1 MFGPYLLL
9 QTLGEGEFAK
19 VKLGMHADSG
29 EEVAIK
35 LIRRQSIDNTP
46 RLNKIGRE
54 ISVLRTIRHPNIIAL
69 YDVIETERYIGI
81 VIEYASGGELFD
93 HILAHRYLREKDACR
108 LFAQLMSGVHYLHS
122 KHIVHRD
129 LKLEN
134 LLLDRNRNIIITDF
148 GFANQFDSSSRDLM
162 STSCGSPCYAA
173 PELVISDGLYVGSGV
188 DIWSCGVILYAM
200 LAGYLPFDDDPSN
213 PDGDNINQLYNY
225 ILATTLVFPD
235 YISHDARDL
244 LRMMLVPDPAKRCNM
259 KRIMAH
265 RWLKPYAPMFQYTI
279 QDLEAQAL
287 ARLNNTIWIPPTH
300 SMPAYPRLDLG
311 EATQYPQAHE
321 TAPVRSGPPRLDP
334 SEVNSK
340 RRHTYVAETA
350 VPETQPSWAAHTSTP
365 RHELDEDSLVPV
377 SDTSMD
383 ICEDDTETTNSNQR
397 QTDQSAEGYYQDI
410 QVDVAPDMDML
421 VDPKEA
427 AFDERATA
435 MENVSKGGSGQDFHQ
450 ESTFQETA
458 GPASQGTME
467 QQQPIPIIFTT
478 SQSSSSLVTPPTS
491 QSGHAAGSS
500 AQHQAFEPTYDMP
513 SIKEGETSNRS
524 PVERQNSVRKRQE
537 SNNGSTLEASPTISR
552 RPMPQHDRIRPTT
565 IHGEPMPHDP
575 PPMPV
580 YYGGQDM
587 SPARSPYLMTPLQE
601 RTPQTCYPS
610 QFQQSSPSLLPDPQP
625 LPLHQPLSPPQQPIP
640 TFGQGYTHAFE
651 HSLPPFQPRSRR
663 ESIKTPPDSPPP
675 VIPARRDSLGVN
687 QPFKFPPIQ
696 PAQFLQSSHF
706 NSNHSNGSPQLS
718 PLGPSSQQ
726 SVMTPPSSSG
736 NYVGGSSQRNSAYV
750 KTHRKGPSSGRF
762 LGFLGGL
769 SSKKNGEHYG
779 HGHQTPTSPRSGSVY
794 EPSLADIDSSYPSSS
809 QQGYRRNEQPNQ
821 DLQILPSTPLPEK
834 RAIPSTPTSQHH
846 PQLQQQAQQ
855 QHGGVVTSAYDTQK
869 SNQSQRGKRRKTLSL
884 VAGTGERPPHHPVQQ
899 MQLQSL
905 HHPISSRPPLPAVGA
920 SADGSSVVGG
930 SFASSGVSG
939 ATGSSVNGSGIGAA
953 QQNQSHGHG
962 SSSGTAQRIM
972 GWLRRRSIV
981 KSGAEV
987 PHFDPAEF
995 ARMNGN
1001 TPSPGPFPG
1010 GHSPT
1015 HPSVGHP
1022 VVNSGAGGD
1031 GSISANEEYESSPV
1045 PGVSPSGTPTA
1056 IANTQGTH
1064 DINSNSSAIQASL
1077 HGGQE
1082 PTLEALIQALPSN
1095 WTDAKLKV
1103 HSGAVELSSLSSR
1116 HPAEIMYDIK
1126 MVVLRLGIEIRS
1138 DSDFKIKCVRR
1149 KRKTSGTSGAS
1160 GSNNGGASTGHG
1172 GAGTVGGGS
1181 VNGGAGHG
1189 TISVKSLLQGYGIHV
1204 NSSNHHNN
1212 SNSNN
1217 ITNTNNNNNNN
1228 SRGPDDT
1235 ASVMSSNLSI
1245 DREAWVSNRSV
1256 FGGFVGVGSGSSVI
1270 QGGGGA
1276 GSAIGTTGTSTSGK
1290 KKNGIRTILWRNST
1304 SASLA
1309 SATSPPPTAPTSPMA
1324 GGGTAMAAQG
1334 STGSSTT
1341 RQLSQVMNGS
1351 SLGLGSGGSGF
1362 VSTTAVVND
1371 GVGHGVVDSVATEA
1385 NDHHYHDAAVPIAS
1399 AMPMDGEDSRYLRAG
1414 STTGISNSTTAT
1426 TIGATA
1432 ISHSTTVVPPLQQLQ
1447 QQQALLA
1454 TLPSAN
1460 VTSVAPKTSVETH
1473 HTTNNTNPTVIEP
1486 LYGEEAIDSGEE
1498 IRFSIELC
1506 RMKNLRGLYSVD
1518 IHRVKGNRWAYKF
1531 LYHAILNTLDLQ
1543 GKGGYLAGGQGGVV
1557 GGGIGYAGVS
1567 DGGNTGGSVTP
1578 NVAMSIR

>member
-1 MFGPYLLL
+1 
-9 QTLGEGEFAK
+9 
-19 VKLGMHADSG
+19 
-29 EEVAIK
+29 VAIK

-54 ISVLRTIRHPNIIAL
+54 IAVLRTIRHPNIIAL

-134 LLLDRNRNIIITDF
+134 LLLDRSRNIIITDF

-300 SMPAYPRLDLG
+300 SLPIDPRVDPRPDTR
-311 EATQYPQAHE
+311 EATQYPPAHE
-321 TAPVRSGPPRLDP
+321 TVPTRSGPPRLDP

-340 RRHTYVAETA
+340 RRHTYVAETT
-350 VPETQPSWAAHTSTP
+350 VPETQSSWVSHTPTP

-383 ICEDDTETTNSNQR
+383 ICDDETETTNSNQQ
-397 QTDQSAEGYYQDI
+397 QTEQGVEGFYQDI
-410 QVDVAPDMDML
+410 QMETAPEMAML

-427 AFDERATA
+427 SFDERAA
-435 MENVSKGGSGQDFHQ
+435 AIEDVSHSGGDQGFHQ
-450 ESTFQETA
+450 ESGFQGTA
-458 GPASQGTME
+458 GFAPENTQE
-467 QQQPIPIIFTT
+467 QQQPIPTIFTT
-478 SQSSSSLVTPPTS
+478 SQSSSSPITPPTS
-491 QSGHAAGSS
+491 QAGHAAGSG
-500 AQHQAFEPTYDMP
+500 AQHQTFESTYEMP
-513 SIKEGETSNRS
+513 PIKEGDVPSRS
-524 PVERQNSVRKRQE
+524 PMEQQNSVRKRQE
-537 SNNGSTLEASPTISR
+537 SNNGSTLEVSPTISR
-552 RPMPQHDRIRPTT
+552 RSVPQHDRIRPTT

-575 PPMPV
+575 PAPMPV

-587 SPARSPYLMTPLQE
+587 SPARNPYLMAPLQE
-601 RTPQTCYPS
+601 RSPQTYSPS
-610 QFQQSSPSLLPDPQP
+610 HFQQSSPSLLPDPQP
-625 LPLHQPLSPPQQPIP
+625 LPLNQLHSPPQQPIP
-640 TFGQGYTHAFE
+640 TIGQGYAHAFE

-675 VIPARRDSLGVN
+675 VIPTRRDSLGVN
-687 QPFKFPPIQ
+687 QPFQFPPIQ
-696 PAQFLQSSHF
+696 PTQFLQSSHIT
-706 NSNHSNGSPQLS
+706 NSHSNVSPQLS
-718 PLGPSSQQ
+718 PLGPSPQQ
-726 SVMTPPSSSG
+726 SVAAPPHSSSSYG
-736 NYVGGSSQRNSAYV
+736 GGSSQRNSTYV

-779 HGHQTPTSPRSGSVY
+779 HGHQTPTSPRAGSVY
-794 EPSLADIDSSYPSSS
+794 EPNPADIDLSYPSSS
-809 QQGYRRNEQPNQ
+809 QQHHQGYRRNVQANQ
-821 DLQILPSTPLPEK
+821 DLQILLSTALPEK

-846 PQLQQQAQQ
+846 PQQQQLTQLTQLTQQ
-855 QHGGVVTSAYDTQK
+855 QQQYGGIVTAAYDTQK

-905 HHPISSRPPLPAVGA
+905 HHPISSRPPLLGA
-920 SADGSSVVGG
+920 GESADGSLVVGG

-939 ATGSSVNGSGIGAA
+939 ATGSSMNGSGIGATA
-953 QQNQSHGHG
+953 HQNQSHGHG
-962 SSSGTAQRIM
+962 SSSGTAQRII
-972 GWLRRRSIV
+972 GWLRRKSIV

-987 PHFDPAEF
+987 PYFDPAEF
-995 ARMNGN
+995 ARTNGN
-1001 TPSPGPFPG
+1001 TPSPGPFSGSHSPTKG
-1010 GHSPT
+1010 GRVSPT
-1015 HPSVGHP
+1015 HPSVGHV
-1022 VVNSGAGGD
+1022 VVNSSAGGD
-1031 GSISANEEYESSPV
+1031 GSISANEEYESSPG
-1045 PGVSPSGTPTA
+1045 PSVSPSGTPTT
-1056 IANTQGTH
+1056 NTNIQGTY
-1064 DINSNSSAIQASL
+1064 DISPNPNSSAIQASL
-1077 HGGQE
+1077 HGDQE
-1082 PTLEALIQALPSN
+1082 PTLEALIKALPPN

-1149 KRKTSGTSGAS
+1149 KRKTSGISGAS
-1160 GSNNGGASTGHG
+1160 GSNNGGLSAGHG
-1172 GAGTVGGGS
+1172 GTGGAVGGGS
-1181 VNGGAGHG
+1181 FNGGAGHG
-1189 TISVKSLLQGYGIHV
+1189 TTLSVKSLLQGHGLHI
-1204 NSSNHHNN
+1204 SNN
-1212 SNSNN
+1212 SK
-1217 ITNTNNNNNNN
+1217 
-1228 SRGPDDT
+1228 GPDDT

-1256 FGGFVGVGSGSSVI
+1256 FGGFVGVGSGSSLI
-1270 QGGGGA
+1270 QGGGGGA
-1276 GSAIGTTGTSTSGK
+1276 GSVNGTTGTTASGK
-1290 KKNGIRTILWRNST
+1290 KKNGIRTILWRNSASASLT
-1304 SASLA
+1304 SAS
-1309 SATSPPPTAPTSPMA
+1309 SPPPTAPTSPVA

-1334 STGSSTT
+1334 STGSPTT

-1351 SLGLGSGGSGF
+1351 NLGLVSGGSGF
-1362 VSTTAVVND
+1362 VSTTAVVNAS
-1371 GVGHGVVDSVATEA
+1371 VGHEVVDSVAAEA
-1385 NDHHYHDAAVPIAS
+1385 GGHHYHDSAVPVAS
-1399 AMPMDGEDSRYLRAG
+1399 DMSTGGEDLQYLRPG
-1414 STTGISNSTTAT
+1414 SVASISNSTTAT
-1426 TIGATA
+1426 TIGAAT

-1447 QQQALLA
+1447 QQQAMIA
-1454 TLPSAN
+1454 TLPSAG
-1460 VTSVAPKTSVETH
+1460 VTCAAPTTPVDPH
-1473 HTTNNTNPTVIEP
+1473 HTSNNTNPTVIEP

-1518 IHRVKGNRWAYKF
+1518 IRRVKGNRWAYKF

-1543 GKGGYLAGGQGGVV
+1543 GKGGYLAGGQGATV
-1557 GGGIGYAGVS
+1557 GAGGYAGVS
-1567 DGGNTGGSVTP
+1567 DGDSAGSSSSVTP
-1578 NVAMSIR
+1578 NIAMSTR